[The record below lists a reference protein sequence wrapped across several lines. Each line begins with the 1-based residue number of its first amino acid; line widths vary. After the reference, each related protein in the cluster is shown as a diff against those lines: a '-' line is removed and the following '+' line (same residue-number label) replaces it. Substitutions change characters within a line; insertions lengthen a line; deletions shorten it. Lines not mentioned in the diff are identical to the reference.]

1 MKPSKKYNFSM
12 ARSNTY
18 TIYLSRPLASLA
30 RFSLSKCSLM
40 ASPCNWRLGRG
51 SYGRTA
57 LALKPKTQAHR
68 PKKGNEA
75 PQIGSPAFHEAS
87 AYTQSPQTR
96 ILVRAWRVRV
106 LRSEWIWVRR
116 SSSFLRRTIASQHDC
131 NDRSTTLNPWHRHHH
146 RRHHHRHR
154 HGS

>member
-18 TIYLSRPLASLA
+18 TIYLSIYLSRPLASLA

-57 LALKPKTQAHR
+57 LKPKTQAHR

-75 PQIGSPAFHEAS
+75 PQIGLPTRSLPKPEFLSVPGACACCAPSGSGFAGPPAS
-87 AYTQSPQTR
+87 
-96 ILVRAWRVRV
+96 
-106 LRSEWIWVRR
+106 
-116 SSSFLRRTIASQHDC
+116 
-131 NDRSTTLNPWHRHHH
+131 
-146 RRHHHRHR
+146 
-154 HGS
+154 